1 MPLPNPN
8 SNESRGDFVD
18 RCVIDNNIV
27 NDFNTIQQRI
37 AVCNSLYEQEKQ
49 IKQVKD
55 TWQSAF
61 ENELTKAERSSNR
74 DFYLYYQAEYDK
86 AIKMFLS
93 QGGISTADVQV
104 FFKED
109 TLIKMYSEMYAKVG
123 LQFARWYS
131 KNFDKF
137 ISKSVNLKDYESIW
151 QANFA
156 FIGSQVGGQR
166 VSGVSGTAK
175 QTIISVIQKLMK
187 DPEFQIQGERVKARI
202 LKSQFTQYSTYQAR
216 RVVRTESTNAANY
229 ATFVSAQDIFP
240 GQDMQKMWMAGR
252 DARVR
257 PAHQA
262 AHRQVVDYNKPFIV
276 GGEQLKWP
284 GDPAGSA
291 SNVINCR
298 CSFAPIPKPNAQT
311 IGENITDIGFN
322 LARNTIQS
330 EIGGAL
336 ITPEVA
342 ATIAVETQQVQTNI
356 SNAKT
361 IKEAE
366 QWAKDNG
373 LANIVDYSGFD
384 VESANKIN
392 NTLKMVFD
400 DFGVD
405 PLAQIV
411 PGKYKGESGALASAN
426 GYDLTYNKNKY
437 SKAYIKESFDR
448 NVTNFRKG
456 QEERLINYENF
467 RGFLDDKKINKG
479 IRETKKSLLYN
490 RHNVFTSEEEFIENV
505 FIHESGHMI
514 EDQLLARINGTRL
527 LQNRFIEGQGYLK
540 TYNDSVRILR
550 NEYEGIYA
558 SLTQQ
563 EKSLISAYGAT
574 DSSET
579 LCESLVMYYKEPN
592 KIPISLK
599 NFFDKLKQHGKR

>member
-1 MPLPNPN
+1 M
-8 SNESRGDFVD
+8 D
-18 RCVIDNNIV
+18 
-27 NDFNTIQQRI
+27 
-37 AVCNSLYEQEKQ
+37 QEKL
-49 IKQVKD
+49 IKEVKD
-55 TWQSAF
+55 SWANLF
-61 ENELTKAERSSNR
+61 EDELDKADRSSYR
-74 DFYLYYQAEYDK
+74 DFYAYYQAEYDK
-86 AIKMFLS
+86 ASRMFLS
-93 QGGISTADVQV
+93 QGQINSADVQV
-104 FFKED
+104 FFKES
-109 TLIKMYSEMYAKVG
+109 TLIKMYSEMYSKVG
-123 LQFARWYS
+123 LQFAKWYS
-131 KNFDKF
+131 KNFDKL
-137 ISKSVNLKDYESIW
+137 ISKSVNFKDYESIW

-156 FIGSQVGGQR
+156 FIGVQVGGQR
-166 VSGVSGTAK
+166 VTSVSGTAK
-175 QTIISVIQKLMK
+175 QTIISVIQKLIK
-187 DPEFQIQGERVKARI
+187 DPEFQIQGEKVKAKI
-202 LKSQFTQYSTYQAR
+202 LRTQFNKFSTYQAR
-216 RVVRTESTNAANY
+216 RVVRTETTNAANY
-229 ATFVSAQDIFP
+229 ATWKSASDIFA

-262 AHRQVVDYNKPFIV
+262 AHRQVVDFNKPFIV
-276 GGEQLKWP
+276 GGQALKWP
-284 GDPAGSA
+284 GDPSGSA

-298 CSFAPIPKPNAQT
+298 CSMAPFPKPNAQT
-311 IGENITDIGFN
+311 IGENITDIGFG
-322 LARNTIQS
+322 LARTTIQNTFT
-330 EIGGAL
+330 EAL

-342 ATIAVETQQVQTNI
+342 TTIGVEAQQVQTNI

-366 QWAKDNG
+366 EWAKKNG
-373 LANIVDYSGFD
+373 LANLVDYSGFD
-384 VESANKIN
+384 VEGANKIN

-411 PGKYKGESGALASAN
+411 PGKYKKEGGALASAN

-437 SKAYIKESFDR
+437 SKAYIKDSFDR
-448 NVTNFRKG
+448 NVTNFRVG
-456 QEERLINYENF
+456 QEQRLINYENL

-479 IRETKKSLLYN
+479 IRETKKSLLYD
-490 RHNVFTSEEEFIENV
+490 RHNVFTSEEDFIENV

-540 TYNDSVRILR
+540 TYNDSVRVLR
-550 NEYEGIYA
+550 NEYEDIYA

>member
-1 MPLPNPN
+1 MPLPSPRVD
-8 SNESRGDFVD
+8 ESHDDFIS
-18 RCVIDNNIV
+18 RCVIDNNV
-27 NDFNTIQQRI
+27 QNDFRTIEQRV

-109 TLIKMYSEMYAKVG
+109 TLIKMYSKMYAKVG

-187 DPEFQIQGERVKARI
+187 NPEFQIQGERVKARI

-229 ATFVSAQDIFP
+229 ATYKSASDIFA

-322 LARNTIQS
+322 LARNTIQAELTDLIVGTS
-330 EIGGAL
+330 EI
-336 ITPEVA
+336 
-342 ATIAVETQQVQTNI
+342 ATIASTE
-356 SNAKT
+356 SNPD
-361 IKEAE
+361 I
-366 QWAKDNG
+366 
-373 LANIVDYSGFD
+373 AN
-384 VESANKIN
+384 
-392 NTLKMVFD
+392 
-400 DFGVD
+400 
-405 PLAQIV
+405 Q
-411 PGKYKGESGALASAN
+411 
-426 GYDLTYNKNKY
+426 
-437 SKAYIKESFDR
+437 
-448 NVTNFRKG
+448 
-456 QEERLINYENF
+456 
-467 RGFLDDKKINKG
+467 
-479 IRETKKSLLYN
+479 
-490 RHNVFTSEEEFIENV
+490 
-505 FIHESGHMI
+505 
-514 EDQLLARINGTRL
+514 
-527 LQNRFIEGQGYLK
+527 
-540 TYNDSVRILR
+540 
-550 NEYEGIYA
+550 
-558 SLTQQ
+558 
-563 EKSLISAYGAT
+563 
-574 DSSET
+574 
-579 LCESLVMYYKEPN
+579 
-592 KIPISLK
+592 
-599 NFFDKLKQHGKR
+599 

>member
-1 MPLPNPN
+1 MPLPSPRVD
-8 SNESRGDFVD
+8 ESHDDFIS
-18 RCVIDNNIV
+18 RCVIDTNV
-27 NDFNTIQQRI
+27 QNDFRTIEQRV

-86 AIKMFLS
+86 AIKMFIS

-137 ISKSVNLKDYESIW
+137 IVKSINLKDYESIW

-175 QTIISVIQKLMK
+175 QTIISVIQRLMK

-229 ATFVSAQDIFP
+229 ATYKSASDIFA

-262 AHRQVVDYNKPFIV
+262 AHRQIVDYNKPFIV

-342 ATIAVETQQVQTNI
+342 ATIAVETQQVEANAQKELMRPDNWDDI
-356 SNAKT
+356 VPKNAKVNDDYLVLLKEKPKMFSSTTESFAQGNNIT
-361 IKEAE
+361 IDIVRFDEKSMPGVLAHEFGHIIHKQQNWITRFNVDPIVDKYFKKHQKMVGVGLRGDNRLKLLRDYYEKLRQMNTVEFRNLFAE
-366 QWAKDNG
+366 LSENEYLEFRGATRDFFGALTKNVIGGGHSTNYYNNKNFDRMEWMAHIFENKYVGNPLFKKLFPEIYDETIQIIDE
-373 LANIVDYSGFD
+373 LIANI
-384 VESANKIN
+384 K
-392 NTLKMVFD
+392 
-400 DFGVD
+400 
-405 PLAQIV
+405 
-411 PGKYKGESGALASAN
+411 
-426 GYDLTYNKNKY
+426 
-437 SKAYIKESFDR
+437 
-448 NVTNFRKG
+448 
-456 QEERLINYENF
+456 
-467 RGFLDDKKINKG
+467 
-479 IRETKKSLLYN
+479 
-490 RHNVFTSEEEFIENV
+490 
-505 FIHESGHMI
+505 
-514 EDQLLARINGTRL
+514 
-527 LQNRFIEGQGYLK
+527 
-540 TYNDSVRILR
+540 
-550 NEYEGIYA
+550 
-558 SLTQQ
+558 
-563 EKSLISAYGAT
+563 
-574 DSSET
+574 
-579 LCESLVMYYKEPN
+579 
-592 KIPISLK
+592 
-599 NFFDKLKQHGKR
+599 

>member
-93 QGGISTADVQV
+93 QGGISMADVQV

-202 LKSQFTQYSTYQAR
+202 LKFLIKCKILVYLNFIMNIK
-216 RVVRTESTNAANY
+216 TNKL
-229 ATFVSAQDIFP
+229 S
-240 GQDMQKMWMAGR
+240 
-252 DARVR
+252 
-257 PAHQA
+257 
-262 AHRQVVDYNKPFIV
+262 
-276 GGEQLKWP
+276 
-284 GDPAGSA
+284 S
-291 SNVINCR
+291 
-298 CSFAPIPKPNAQT
+298 NAQQ
-311 IGENITDIGFN
+311 
-322 LARNTIQS
+322 R
-330 EIGGAL
+330 
-336 ITPEVA
+336 
-342 ATIAVETQQVQTNI
+342 
-356 SNAKT
+356 
-361 IKEAE
+361 
-366 QWAKDNG
+366 
-373 LANIVDYSGFD
+373 
-384 VESANKIN
+384 
-392 NTLKMVFD
+392 
-400 DFGVD
+400 
-405 PLAQIV
+405 
-411 PGKYKGESGALASAN
+411 AS
-426 GYDLTYNKNKY
+426 
-437 SKAYIKESFDR
+437 R
-448 NVTNFRKG
+448 
-456 QEERLINYENF
+456 
-467 RGFLDDKKINKG
+467 
-479 IRETKKSLLYN
+479 
-490 RHNVFTSEEEFIENV
+490 
-505 FIHESGHMI
+505 
-514 EDQLLARINGTRL
+514 QLLSRSKRNL
-527 LQNRFIEGQGYLK
+527 
-540 TYNDSVRILR
+540 IL
-550 NEYEGIYA
+550 N
-558 SLTQQ
+558 
-563 EKSLISAYGAT
+563 
-574 DSSET
+574 
-579 LCESLVMYYKEPN
+579 N
-592 KIPISLK
+592 SLK
-599 NFFDKLKQHGKR
+599 IWSILLTLQS

>member
-8 SNESRGDFVD
+8 YGESRNDFMA
-18 RCVIDNNIV
+18 RCVINDNIQS
-27 NDFNTIQQRI
+27 DFATIDQRV
-37 AVCNSLYEQEKQ
+37 AVCSSLYEQEKQ
-49 IKQVKD
+49 IKQVSD
-55 TWQSAF
+55 NWANMF
-61 ENELTKAERSSNR
+61 ENELDKADRSSYR
-74 DFYLYYQAEYDK
+74 DFYAYYQSEYDK
-86 AIKMFLS
+86 ASKMFLS
-93 QGGISTADVQV
+93 QGQINSADVQV
-104 FFKED
+104 FFKES
-109 TLIKMYSEMYAKVG
+109 TLIKMYSQMYSKVG
-123 LQFARWYS
+123 LQFAKWYS
-131 KNFDKF
+131 KNFDKV
-137 ISKSVNLKDYESIW
+137 ISKSVNFKDYESIW

-156 FIGSQVGGQR
+156 FIGTQVGGQR
-166 VSGVSGTAK
+166 VTSVSGTAK
-175 QTIISVIQKLMK
+175 QTIISVIQKLVK
-187 DPEFQIQGERVKARI
+187 DPEFQIQGEKVKAKI
-202 LKSQFTQYSTYQAR
+202 LKTQFNKFSTYQAR
-216 RVVRTESTNAANY
+216 RVVRTETTNAANY
-229 ATFVSAQDIFP
+229 ATWKSASDIFA

-262 AHRQVVDYNKPFIV
+262 AHRQVVDFNKPFIV
-276 GGEQLKWP
+276 GGQALKWP

-298 CSFAPIPKPNAQT
+298 CSMAPFPKPNAQT
-311 IGENITDIGFN
+311 IGENITDIGFG
-322 LARNTIQS
+322 LARTTISNTFT
-330 EIGGAL
+330 EAL

-342 ATIAVETQQVQTNI
+342 STIAIEAQQTQTNI

-366 QWAKDNG
+366 KWAKDNG
-373 LANIVDYSGFD
+373 IANFVDYSGFD
-384 VESANKIN
+384 VEGANKIN

-437 SKAYIKESFDR
+437 SKAYIKDSFDR

-456 QEERLINYENF
+456 QEERLLNYEKF

-479 IRETKKSLLYN
+479 IRETKKSLLYD
-490 RHNVFTSEEEFIENV
+490 RHNVFTSEEDFIENV

-527 LQNRFIEGQGYLK
+527 LQNRFVEGQGYLK
-540 TYNDSVRILR
+540 TYNDSVRVLR
-550 NEYEGIYA
+550 NEYEAIYA
-558 SLTQQ
+558 NLTQQ

-592 KIPISLK
+592 KIPLSLK

>member
-284 GDPAGSA
+284 GDQFQSLMH
-291 SNVINCR
+291 
-298 CSFAPIPKPNAQT
+298 KP
-311 IGENITDIGFN
+311 
-322 LARNTIQS
+322 LVR
-330 EIGGAL
+330 
-336 ITPEVA
+336 
-342 ATIAVETQQVQTNI
+342 
-356 SNAKT
+356 
-361 IKEAE
+361 
-366 QWAKDNG
+366 
-373 LANIVDYSGFD
+373 
-384 VESANKIN
+384 
-392 NTLKMVFD
+392 TLRT
-400 DFGVD
+400 
-405 PLAQIV
+405 L
-411 PGKYKGESGALASAN
+411 
-426 GYDLTYNKNKY
+426 DLT
-437 SKAYIKESFDR
+437 
-448 NVTNFRKG
+448 
-456 QEERLINYENF
+456 
-467 RGFLDDKKINKG
+467 
-479 IRETKKSLLYN
+479 
-490 RHNVFTSEEEFIENV
+490 
-505 FIHESGHMI
+505 
-514 EDQLLARINGTRL
+514 
-527 LQNRFIEGQGYLK
+527 
-540 TYNDSVRILR
+540 
-550 NEYEGIYA
+550 
-558 SLTQQ
+558 
-563 EKSLISAYGAT
+563 
-574 DSSET
+574 
-579 LCESLVMYYKEPN
+579 
-592 KIPISLK
+592 
-599 NFFDKLKQHGKR
+599 